1 MRFFCISGY
10 HCVTIFKDIKKDIMK
25 KSFLLIIAS
34 FLFIAAC
41 SKSGKVS
48 EGEAK
53 KIGVSWKLISNFIEP
68 EGSFE
73 AKFTLK
79 NGSDFT
85 LNGSNWAMF
94 FSMSPRPIHS
104 NKTPQPA
111 VVEHINGDWY
121 KMVAAKDF
129 KLSPGDSVTINYT
142 GTEGVVKETDAPM
155 GLYFVFYDEDGK
167 EKEIVQVAD
176 FTVEPFTTKE
186 QILRGTKDLKQVPT
200 AETRYKENLAFIK
213 LGADQLLK
221 IIPTPVKMSAGSGT
235 FTLNNKANV
244 FYENGLE
251 NEAKYLVQKL
261 KILTGTDFSIQSGLP
276 GTSLSDPAIILKT
289 GKVTVNG
296 TDKEAYKLGIDQKG
310 IAITGSDAAG
320 VFYGVQSL
328 LQLAPTENYQKP
340 VNSIALGYVQVED
353 APRFQFRSLHL
364 DVARNFQTK
373 ESLKR
378 ILDLLATYKVNHF
391 LFYTTEDEG
400 WRVEIDGLPELTKVG
415 GQRQHTSG
423 KDASAMHPAYGSGP
437 VAYDKN
443 KHGSGFYT
451 KADFIE
457 ILKYANERHIKVIP
471 ELNFPGHAM
480 AAIKSMEARY
490 ERLMKEGKEKE
501 ANEYRLIDPEDKSV
515 YLSAQ
520 GYKNN
525 VVSVA
530 RESTYHFFEKV
541 VDEMAKMYKDAG
553 LTMDTFHTG
562 GDEVAEGAWTK
573 SPMAA
578 KLMSEHPEIKE
589 ARYLQTYF
597 FRKLLPRLE
606 KRNLKVHGWEEVA
619 LNKTPAGIYNANPEF
634 VGHPVIPYIWNNV
647 YDVDLGNRLANAGYQ
662 VVLCNV
668 TNFYFDMSYN
678 NDPKEPGLY
687 WAGFVDT
694 RDNWAFAPFNMFRTT
709 EETAMG
715 KPMKEEFAGKELLKP
730 EARKNVLG
738 IEAQLWSETIKG
750 RDMMEYS
757 ILPKLLGFAESAWSP
772 ERKWENIAEPVLR
785 NKVMQ
790 EEWNIFANSIAQ
802 RNLPRLKY
810 LNGGYNYRLPLPGA
824 IVENGLLR
832 ANVDLPGLV
841 IRYTTNGIEPT
852 SQSPVYVNPVKVSG
866 TVKLK
871 SFDIAGNSSRTS
883 VVASK

>member
-1 MRFFCISGY
+1 
-10 HCVTIFKDIKKDIMK
+10 MK
-25 KSFLLIIAS
+25 KLFPILFFIIV
-34 FLFIAAC
+34 FISAC
-41 SKSGKVS
+41 TKSDSISK
-48 EGEAK
+48 EEAE

-85 LNGSNWAMF
+85 LNGSNWALF
-94 FSMSPRPIHS
+94 FNMSPRPIHS

-111 VVEHINGDWY
+111 AIEHINGDWY

-129 KLSPGDSVTINYT
+129 VLKPGDSITINYT
-142 GTEGVVKETDAPM
+142 GTEGVIKETDSPM
-155 GLYFVFYDEDGK
+155 GLYFVFYDKEGK
-167 EKEIVQVAD
+167 EKDIVQVAD
-176 FTVEPFTTKE
+176 FTVEPFTEKE
-186 QILRGTKDLKQVPT
+186 QILRGKMDLKQLPT
-200 AETRYKENLAFIK
+200 AETRYKDNLAFSLIQPS
-213 LGADQLLK
+213 QLLK
-221 IIPTPVKMSAGSGT
+221 IIPTPVKMTAGTGT
-235 FTLNNKANV
+235 FALTAKSKIY
-244 FYENGLE
+244 YEAGLE
-251 NEAKYLVQKL
+251 NEAKYLSQKL
-261 KILTGTDFSIQSGLP
+261 KTLTGTDFTSTAGATASEPGIVLKSGKF
-276 GTSLSDPAIILKT
+276 S
-289 GKVTVNG
+289 VNG
-296 TDKEAYKLGIDQKG
+296 VGREAYKLGIDDKG
-310 IAITGSDAAG
+310 ITITGSDAAG

-328 LQLAPTENYQKP
+328 LQLAPTSAYQKAA
-340 VNSIALGYVQVED
+340 SSLDFGFVQVED

-373 ESLKR
+373 ESLER
-378 ILDLLATYKVNHF
+378 VIDLLASYKVNHF

-415 GQRQHTSG
+415 AQRQHIAG
-423 KDASAMHPAYGSGP
+423 MNAPAMQPSYGSGP
-437 VAYDKN
+437 VAYDKD

-451 KADFIE
+451 KADFIA

-471 ELNFPGHAM
+471 ELNFPGHAL

-501 ANEYRLIDPEDKSV
+501 ANEYRLIDPDDKSV

-541 VDEMAKMYKDAG
+541 VDEMAKMYKEAG

-578 KLMSEHPEIKE
+578 QLLKENPEIKDFKN
-589 ARYLQTYF
+589 LQAYF
-597 FRKLLPRLE
+597 FRRLLPKLE

-619 LNKTPAGIYNANPEF
+619 LTKTAEGAYLANKEFAGR
-634 VGHPVIPYIWNNV
+634 PVVPYIWNNV

-715 KPMKEEFAGKELLKP
+715 KPMKEEFVGKELLRP
-730 EARKNVLG
+730 DARKNVLG
-738 IEAQLWSETIKG
+738 VEAQLWSETIKG
-750 RDMMEYS
+750 RGMMEYS
-757 ILPKLLGFAESAWSP
+757 ILPKLMGFAESAWGP
-772 ERKWENIAEPVLR
+772 ERSWENVADAAARSKMIQAG
-785 NKVMQ
+785 
-790 EEWNIFANSIAQ
+790 WNIFANTIAQ
-802 RNLPRLKY
+802 KDLPRLKF
-810 LNGGYNYRLPLPGA
+810 LNGGYNYRLPMPGA
-824 IVENGLLR
+824 KVEQGVLS
-832 ANVDLPGLV
+832 ANIELPGLD
-841 IRYTTNGIEPT
+841 IRYTIDGSEPT
-852 SQSPVYVNPVKVSG
+852 PQSPLYKAPVKVSG
-866 TVKLK
+866 KVKVK
-871 SFDIAGNSSRTS
+871 SFDSSGSSSRTS
-883 VVASK
+883 EVSSK

>member
-1 MRFFCISGY
+1 
-10 HCVTIFKDIKKDIMK
+10 MK
-25 KSFLLIIAS
+25 KSFLLIIS
-34 FLFIAAC
+34 LFLILAAC
-41 SKSGKVS
+41 GKSGKVS
-48 EGEAK
+48 KEEAE
-53 KIGVSWKLISNFIEP
+53 KIGVSWKLITNFLEQ
-68 EGSFE
+68 ESSFE

-79 NGSDFT
+79 NNSDFT
-85 LNGSNWAMF
+85 LTGTNWALF
-94 FSMSPRPIHS
+94 FNMSPRPIQS

-111 VVEHINGDWY
+111 TIEHINGDWY

-129 KLSPGDSVTINYT
+129 KLDPGDSVTVQYT
-142 GTEGVVKETDAPM
+142 GTEGVIKETDAPM
-155 GLYFVFYDEDGK
+155 GLYFVFYDEEGK
-167 EKEIVQVAD
+167 EKDIVQVAD
-176 FTVEPFTTKE
+176 YTVEPFTTKE
-186 QILRGTKDLKQVPT
+186 QILRGKMDLRKVTT
-200 AETRYKENLAFIK
+200 AETRYNENLAYTK

-221 IIPTPVKMSAGSGT
+221 IIPTPVKMSSGQGT
-235 FTLNNKANV
+235 FALTNKASIY
-244 FYENGLE
+244 YEDGLE
-251 NEAKYLVQKL
+251 NEANYLSQKL
-261 KILTGTDFSIQSGLP
+261 KTLTATDFIINKGFPAAASADP
-276 GTSLSDPAIILKT
+276 GIILKT
-289 GKVTVNG
+289 GKISVAGNT
-296 TDKEAYKLGIDQKG
+296 KEAYKLGIDQNG
-310 IAITGSDAAG
+310 VTITGSDAAG

-340 VNSIALGYVQVED
+340 ANSITLGYVQVED

-378 ILDLLATYKVNHF
+378 VLDLLATYKVNHF

-400 WRVEIDGLPELTKVG
+400 FRVEIDGLPELTKVG
-415 GQRQHTSG
+415 AQRQHTSG
-423 KDASAMHPAYGSGP
+423 KDAPALHPSYGSGP
-437 VAYDKN
+437 VAYDKG

-457 ILKYANERHIKVIP
+457 ILKYANERHIKIIP
-471 ELNFPGHAM
+471 ELNFPGHAL

-501 ANEYRLIDPEDKSV
+501 ANEYRLIDPDDKSV
-515 YLSAQ
+515 YISAQ

-541 VDEMAKMYKDAG
+541 VDEMAKMYKEAG

-562 GDEVAEGAWTK
+562 GDEVAEGVWTK

-578 KLMSEHPEIKE
+578 RLMSEHPEIKE

-619 LNKTPAGIYNANPEF
+619 LTKTPAGAYNANPEF

-715 KPMKEEFAGKELLKP
+715 KPMKQEFVGKQLLKP
-730 EARKNVLG
+730 EARKNILG

-757 ILPKLLGFAESAWSP
+757 ILPKLMGFSESAWAP
-772 ERKWENIAEPVLR
+772 ERKWENVADAVSR
-785 NKVMQ
+785 NKMMQ
-790 EEWNIFANSIAQ
+790 EEWNVFSNSIAQ

-810 LNGGYNYRLPLPGA
+810 LNGGYNYRLSMPGA
-824 IVENGLLR
+824 IVENGLLK
-832 ANVDLPGLV
+832 ANTDLPGLA
-841 IRYTTNGIEPT
+841 IRYTTDGSEPT
-852 SQSPVYVNPVKVSG
+852 VQSALYNNPVKVSG
-866 TVKLK
+866 TIKLK
-871 SFDIAGNSSRTS
+871 SFDAAGNASRTS
-883 VVASK
+883 IIAAK